1 MERGQLSVGVRRA
14 SGLCPVGTWPRDA
27 LRRMGLLVVLKL
39 LLQALACEE
48 DTALHGAERE
58 VHFLRN
64 LVVLVSGHM
73 H

>member
-1 MERGQLSVGVRRA
+1 
-14 SGLCPVGTWPRDA
+14 
-27 LRRMGLLVVLKL
+27 MGLLVVLKL